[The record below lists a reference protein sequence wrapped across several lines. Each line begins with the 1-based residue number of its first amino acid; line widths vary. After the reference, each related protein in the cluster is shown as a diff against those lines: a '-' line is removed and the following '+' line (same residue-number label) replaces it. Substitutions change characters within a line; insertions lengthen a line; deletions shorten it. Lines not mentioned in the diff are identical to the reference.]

1 MSVEY
6 IKKEDVLK
14 FIQDIKCNSDIPK
27 NYGTL
32 LDITR
37 YIRKMPTYDV
47 GKVLEQIDGIMK
59 DESIRFCDQ
68 AVNVAKKIVKSGG
81 VSDD

>member
-1 MSVEY
+1 MIDEY
-6 IKKEDVLK
+6 IRKEDVLK
-14 FIQDIKCNSDIPK
+14 FIEDIKCNPDIPK

-32 LDITR
+32 LDIMR

-81 VSDD
+81 VADD